1 MSGERGSASLLT
13 VLLLPLLVLVL
24 GAVLDLG
31 VLRQAAARV
40 RAAADLAALVA
51 VNDQDETAL
60 AERGELRLAAD
71 GESVA
76 RDYLERNLVPLAAS
90 LAATAPDIVASAD
103 IAVFP
108 DGGTDPRDGRRYES
122 PTVRVFAE
130 APLRVGVLRA
140 VFGPSVLVRAHS
152 AASAR

>member
-13 VLLLPLLVLVL
+13 VLLAPLLVLVL

-31 VLRQAAARV
+31 VLRQGAARV

-51 VNDQDETAL
+51 VNDQDEAAL

-71 GESVA
+71 AEPVA
-76 RDYLERNLVPLAAS
+76 RDYLERNLAPLSAS
-90 LAATAPDIVASAD
+90 LAATASEISASAD

-108 DGGTDPRDGRRYES
+108 NGGTDPRDGRRYES

-130 APLRVGVLRA
+130 APLRVGLLRA
-140 VFGPSVLVRAHS
+140 IFGPSVLVRATS
-152 AASAR
+152 AAAAR